1 MNLFGTKKKKAPA
14 PKLSDSIQ
22 KLHEASENLDKREK
36 HLVKLMEQA
45 LIEAKK
51 KSKAKDKRGALFNL
65 KRKKMYEKQIDQIY
79 GKKTNIDL
87 QILALEGASSNK
99 DVIVAMQAGA
109 RALQAAVAETNVDRV
124 DEVMDDIQESMGLAD
139 ELGEAISQPIGPA
152 MDEDELSAELAEMEG
167 EMMDEDL
174 LSAPSVPVKK
184 LSAEDDEKVPEERVS
199 SKPKVVAPTS
209 KKEVVLAGGGGKSSG
224 GSSKSKV
231 DQELADLEAAMGI

>member
-1 MNLFGTKKKKAPA
+1 
-14 PKLSDSIQ
+14 
-22 KLHEASENLDKREK
+22 
-36 HLVKLMEQA
+36 
-45 LIEAKK
+45 
-51 KSKAKDKRGALFNL
+51 
-65 KRKKMYEKQIDQIY
+65 MYEKQIDQIY

-139 ELGEAISQPIGPA
+139 ELGEAISQPIGPP
-152 MDEDELSAELAEMEG
+152 MDEDELASELAEMEG

-184 LSAEDDEKVPEERVS
+184 LTADDEKVPEEKVTT
-199 SKPKVVAPTS
+199 KPTTTTTTAPP
-209 KKEVVLAGGGGKSSG
+209 KKREVVLAGGGGGSSGTKNSSG
-224 GSSKSKV
+224 GKSKV
-231 DQELADLEAAMGI
+231 DQELADLQAAMGM